1 MTNTMVS
8 GWEARRGSRGGTTAS
23 SSSLPSDSLSAS
35 AMSGDSRM
43 WLTRMEVLHEI
54 ANEDINGM
62 DMLLYV
68 AVYYV

>member
-1 MTNTMVS
+1 M
-8 GWEARRGSRGGTTAS
+8 RRGSRGGTTAS